1 MLYHQSTRAP
11 PLAGGRGLQNHLSRT
26 QPTASNPAQ
35 DPAIYAWSGV
45 TAVEEAGTMYFLR
58 ECNTDKRVQTA
69 SPHDFRPDGPA
80 FGSPLGVLSYPID
93 NVYHAPSNELKRV
106 RSVMMREPQHLTG
119 HFSQFNYQPTDPYA
133 ASPEGRWHHL
143 PPQRSDCRRKRRL
156 SPVPSCGRA
165 CDLCSTFAPT
175 ICTCLRGLS
184 ASTGCRPTY
193 SKHAH

>member
-1 MLYHQSTRAP
+1 
-11 PLAGGRGLQNHLSRT
+11 
-26 QPTASNPAQ
+26 
-35 DPAIYAWSGV
+35 
-45 TAVEEAGTMYFLR
+45 MYFLR

-133 ASPEGRWHHL
+133 ASPEGRWHHGDDGVGEL
-143 PPQRSDCRRKRRL
+143 LD
-156 SPVPSCGRA
+156 
-165 CDLCSTFAPT
+165 
-175 ICTCLRGLS
+175 
-184 ASTGCRPTY
+184 
-193 SKHAH
+193 